1 MQPIR
6 QIVLVGHCGY
16 DAPAMAEEIQRQV
29 PTVKVVMANSDTD
42 LQANLTP
49 ESLLLVNR
57 VLEEGFAADAGVDLI
72 SQVLQQPNPPR
83 AMLVSDYADA
93 QQKAVEKGA
102 LQGFGKSRLY
112 HRNTGQM
119 LRDLIS
125 QSAAQPADQ
134 SKA

>member
-16 DAPAMAEEIQRQV
+16 DAPAMQEEIQRQV
-29 PTVKVVMANSDTD
+29 PSVKVIMANTDSDV
-42 LQANLTP
+42 QANLTP

-57 VLEEGFAADAGVDLI
+57 VLEDGFAADAGVDLI
-72 SQVLQQPNPPR
+72 GQVLQQANPPQ

-102 LQGFGKSRLY
+102 LPGFGKSKLY
-112 HRNTGQM
+112 HKNTGQM
-119 LRDLIS
+119 LRDLIA
-125 QSAAQPADQ
+125 QSAKQPAGGAQ
-134 SKA
+134 A